1 MNRESPLW
9 ALFIV
14 TLVVTV
20 SALLV
25 SAAVVLLRPIQQ
37 DNRALE
43 QARNVIGLAWSSD
56 SGHSDQALNA
66 SDDLLLSRFRAL
78 DARMVDL
85 ASGRF
90 QAATD
95 GGDAG
100 LESGAGYALQSTA
113 IPAADDLA
121 GLGSR
126 ANQVMVYLVWGT
138 DGLERIIVPVV
149 GMGMWS
155 TLRGYVALEPD
166 LNTIADVSFYEQG
179 ETPGVGDQI
188 TRPEWLAK
196 WRGRKI
202 YDDDGIPQF
211 AVASGKVDPKS
222 ASALHGVDAITG
234 ATVTTDAVT
243 ALVRFWF
250 GPWGYQ
256 ALLQNLREHPPQPL
270 DETGGDS

>member
-9 ALFIV
+9 ALIIV

-25 SAAVVLLRPIQQ
+25 STAVVLLRPIQQ

-43 QARNVIGLAWSSD
+43 EARNVVSLAGN
-56 SGHSDQALNA
+56 SGHVLNK
-66 SDDLLLSRFRAL
+66 SDDLLLSQFRAL
-78 DARMVDL
+78 DARLVDFE
-85 ASGRF
+85 SGRF
-90 QAATD
+90 VAA
-95 GGDAG
+95 AN
-100 LESGAGYALQSTA
+100 ALDPGQDPIVSNAMQSTA
-113 IPAADDLA
+113 IPATDDLA
-121 GLGSR
+121 RLGSR
-126 ANQVMVYLVWGT
+126 ANRVMVYLVWGT

-155 TLRGYVALEPD
+155 TLRGYVALGSD
-166 LNTIADVSFYEQG
+166 LNTIVDVSIYEQA
-179 ETPGVGDQI
+179 ETPGIGDQI
-188 TRPEWLAK
+188 TRPDWLAK
-196 WRGRKI
+196 WPGRKI
-202 YDDDGIPQF
+202 YDDDGVPQF

-243 ALVRFWF
+243 ALLRFWF

-256 ALLQNLREHPPQPL
+256 ALLKNLREHPPQPPI
-270 DETGGDS
+270 DAGGDS

>member
-9 ALFIV
+9 ALTVV

-37 DNRALE
+37 DNRALQ
-43 QARNVIGLAWSSD
+43 QARNVVGLAWSSD
-56 SGHSDQALNA
+56 NGYSGQAPAA
-66 SDDLLLSRFRAL
+66 SNDLLLNQFRAL
-78 DARMVDL
+78 DARIVDF

-90 QAATD
+90 LAATD
-95 GGDAG
+95 DGDAG

-113 IPAADDLA
+113 LPTADDLA

-126 ANQVMVYLVWGT
+126 ANRVVVYLVWGT

-211 AVASGKVDPKS
+211 AVASGKVDPGS

-243 ALVRFWF
+243 ALIRFWF

-270 DETGGDS
+270 DQAGGGS

>member
-9 ALFIV
+9 ALLVV

-37 DNRALE
+37 DNQALE
-43 QARNVIGLAWSSD
+43 QARNVVSLAGYSD
-56 SGHSDQALNA
+56 YEYSGHAQNE
-66 SDDLLLSRFRAL
+66 SDDLLLSQFRAL
-78 DARMVDL
+78 DARMVDFESGGVQPASDIRDQSL
-85 ASGRF
+85 ESIASG
-90 QAATD
+90 AV
-95 GGDAG
+95 
-100 LESGAGYALQSTA
+100 QSTA

-121 GLGSR
+121 GLGAR
-126 ANQVMVYLVWGT
+126 ENRVIVYLVWGAE
-138 DGLERIIVPVV
+138 GLERIILPVA

-155 TLRGYVALEPD
+155 TLRGYVVLGPD
-166 LNTIADVSFYEQG
+166 LNTIVDASIYEQA

-188 TRPEWLAK
+188 TRPDWLAK

-202 YDDDGIPQF
+202 YDDDGVPQF
-211 AVASGKVDPKS
+211 AVASGKVDPES
-222 ASALHGVDAITG
+222 ASALYGVDAITG

-243 ALVRFWF
+243 AMVRFWF

-256 ALLQNLREHPPQPL
+256 ALLENLRDHPPQPPVA
-270 DETGGDS
+270 TGGDS

>member
-9 ALFIV
+9 ALMIV

-20 SALLV
+20 SALVV

-37 DNRALE
+37 NNRALE
-43 QARNVIGLAWSSD
+43 EARNVVSLIGY
-56 SGHSDQALNA
+56 SGHALNE
-66 SDDLLLSRFRAL
+66 SDDLLLRQFRAL
-78 DARMVDL
+78 DARVVDFE
-85 ASGRF
+85 SGRF
-90 QAATD
+90 QPGTNAHD
-95 GGDAG
+95 PG
-100 LESGAGYALQSTA
+100 LESIDSHAMQSTA
-113 IPAADDLA
+113 IPVADDLA
-121 GLGSR
+121 RLGFR
-126 ANQVMVYLVWGT
+126 TNRVIVYLVWGT

-155 TLRGYVALEPD
+155 TLRGYVALASD
-166 LNTIADVSFYEQG
+166 LNTIADVSFYEQA

-188 TRPEWLAK
+188 TRPDWLAK

-202 YDDDGIPQF
+202 YDDDGVPQF
-211 AVASGKVDPKS
+211 AVASGKVDSKS

-256 ALLQNLREHPPQPL
+256 ALLENLRQHPPQPPI
-270 DETGGDS
+270 DAGGDS